1 MILRPSFIAGAGRQ
15 SASAVVAIILGV
27 IAIGRCSTFVVISGK
42 NLERMAK
49 DAGFPEPPHV
59 SRNGSGTKLFL
70 TGQMPNNTALVEIV
84 SADGITF
91 KRFAPRRVVLDNT
104 GNLIS
109 WVTNRQTAPSPSGVV
124 KALAFGNG
132 DEIPL
137 VFTNV
142 IYPGSFEFSWD
153 GDYFLLDQPTNAP
166 AMLPGWTSVPQPMPY
181 LTPSATNI
189 GGSSPRWKSIFRTS
203 APTEPLFRLPNDFF
217 ARQVFNQSNQVLVSG
232 LKYIFIKGSKTGQS
246 EVEDKAWMLIFSK
259 SGSSYNIT
267 SQLDLSR
274 FGGVLDVDPA
284 TGLLLVIGGEDILAK
299 WGLLDPKTGKY
310 KSLGFARENGF
321 FLDPGF
327 SKYLEEHWKC
337 ISKALHP
344 L

>member
-1 MILRPSFIAGAGRQ
+1 MTLRPIFVSRAGKR
-15 SASAVVAIILGV
+15 SALAAVAITLGV
-27 IAIGRCSTFVVISGK
+27 IVIGRCGTFVVISGK

-59 SRNGSGTKLFL
+59 SRNGSGTMLFL
-70 TGQMPNNTALVEIV
+70 TAQMPNNTALVEII

-91 KRFAPRRVVLDNT
+91 KRFAPRRVELDND

-109 WVTNRQTAPSPSGVV
+109 WVTNRQTAPSPPGVV

-137 VFTNV
+137 VFTNA
-142 IYPGSFEFSWD
+142 IHPGSFVFSWD

-166 AMLPGWTSVPQPMPY
+166 AMLPGWTSAPQPMQY

-189 GGSSPRWKSIFRTS
+189 YGSWPRWRSIFRTS
-203 APTEPLFRLPNDFF
+203 APTKPLFRLPKDFY
-217 ARQVFNQSNQVLVSG
+217 ARDVFNRSNQVLVPG
-232 LKYIFIKGSKTGQS
+232 LKLISKEGSKTVQS
-246 EVEDKAWMLIFSK
+246 EFEEREWMLIFSEG
-259 SGSSYNIT
+259 GSSYKLT
-267 SQLDLSR
+267 GQLDLSR

-284 TGLLLVIGGEDILAK
+284 TGLLLVIGQEDILAK
-299 WGLLDPKTGKY
+299 WGLFDPKTGNY
-310 KSLGFARENGF
+310 KSLGFAKEHGF
-321 FLDPGF
+321 FLDPEF

-337 ISKALHP
+337 TSTALEP
-344 L
+344 